1 MWSVPYHFRTLFT
14 CYFYVLKIWI
24 SITANFQWNGNEIEK
39 KTNLLACVN
48 DLFRDLKNC
57 RQILREILSEFKRI
71 NKFGPSWNHQKIT
84 WLTLSWRRP
93 ISYRNQSID
102 LLRKSVDW
110 FLYDIGLRHE
120 RVNIRNEIWRWS
132 LTKAGNTREYWL
144 KLNLHLKK
152 WGKICFT
159 QPSLVKLIIEYFFN
173 IEITM
178 CKNYHVLCHSD
189 KTHVIV
195 RLTHFRPMFHFY
207 TP

>member
-1 MWSVPYHFRTLFT
+1 MFPCIFNHYCHLLFGHNLFFQ
-14 CYFYVLKIWI
+14 YFQKWLIEDYI
-24 SITANFQWNGNEIEK
+24 SRSSSNNI
-39 KTNLLACVN
+39 
-48 DLFRDLKNC
+48 
-57 RQILREILSEFKRI
+57 S
-71 NKFGPSWNHQKIT
+71 
-84 WLTLSWRRP
+84 LTLSWRRP
-93 ISYRNQSID
+93 ILYRNQSID

-178 CKNYHVLCHSD
+178 CKNYHVYVTQTKPTL
-189 KTHVIV
+189 
-195 RLTHFRPMFHFY
+195 
-207 TP
+207 